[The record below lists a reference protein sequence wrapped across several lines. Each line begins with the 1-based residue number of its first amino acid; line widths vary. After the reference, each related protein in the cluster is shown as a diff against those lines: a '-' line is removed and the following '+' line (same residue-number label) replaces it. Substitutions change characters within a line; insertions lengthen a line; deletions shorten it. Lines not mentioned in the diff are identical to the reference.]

1 MHWHSRSIRSALV
14 LQVTHFPYQ
23 SPLKV
28 PWNTP
33 EFLQVSLRKQ
43 KKDWWKVLAG
53 RFYKTETPGY
63 TGTQIKEAAL
73 KRAFLSLGTVGK
85 SLSFPGIHV
94 QHRDKFLTV
103 LWLSIQPLYTRAVSA
118 LYIHELPN
126 RIRSDYITAESFSRH
141 LYKTLLV
148 GHLSILSTSRP
159 QSRALPF
166 QPRQN
171 FFYSC
176 CFL

>member
-1 MHWHSRSIRSALV
+1 MHWHSRTIRSALV

-23 SPLKV
+23 SSLKV

-43 KKDWWKVLAG
+43 KKDWWKVFAG

-63 TGTQIKEAAL
+63 TGTQIKE
-73 KRAFLSLGTVGK
+73 VGIK
-85 SLSFPGIHV
+85 KGISIPQNCWKMYCWSLSFPGIHV
-94 QHRDKFLTV
+94 QHKDKFLTV
-103 LWLSIQPLYTRAVSA
+103 LWLYMQPLYTRAVSA
-118 LYIHELPN
+118 LYIHGLPD

-148 GHLSILSTSRP
+148 GHLSILSTTRP

-166 QPRQN
+166 
-171 FFYSC
+171 
-176 CFL
+176 